1 MDWSSKRQERACAVL
16 ALFIFIALGTLT
28 LPNACAEDAD
38 EPTLFTIPSSIEYA
52 LKHNTQILSSKESVA
67 AAEANKSKQF
77 TQFLPKLSGRYSYT
91 RADQDRTVSGIVTTA
106 EDLYRFTGTLDQP
119 IFSGFSRLTQYEISD
134 LGLKTQAMLEKQAT
148 LDLILQMK
156 RSYFEL
162 LQKEKLQMVSEQAV
176 TQLVAHLEVAK
187 NFYDVG
193 MIPRNDLLQ
202 ADVELANAR
211 QDLVVTEN
219 NVLVAKSIFNTILR
233 RDVDQPLEV
242 EDILAYEP
250 FTQAYG
256 DAVEKALTLRTE
268 ILIADLDVNT
278 AEKDITLSK
287 TDYYPSVDLQAN
299 YYRLGDDPGI
309 NGGEGITDADQWDI
323 SGILSWTFWE
333 WGKTRYGVNEKLR
346 RLEQARLAK
355 IGTEDTIRHEVK
367 EAYLRVKEAE
377 NNILTAEKAVEQAK
391 ENYRINE
398 ERYKEQVA
406 TTTDV
411 LDAQTLLT
419 KTQNN
424 YFNALSAFNI
434 SKAALERAM
443 GLVVLK

>member
-1 MDWSSKRQERACAVL
+1 MESGRKRQQRACGALGLFVFL
-16 ALFIFIALGTLT
+16 ALGAISLH
-28 LPNACAEDAD
+28 NACAEDAE

-52 LKHNTQILSSKESVA
+52 LKHNTQILSSKEGVA

-91 RADQDRTVSGIVTTA
+91 RANEDRPVSGIITTA
-106 EDLYRFTGTLDQP
+106 EDLYRFVATLDQP
-119 IFSGFSRLTQYEISD
+119 IFSGFSRLTQYEISE
-134 LGLKTQAMLEKQAT
+134 LGLKAQGLLEQQAIR
-148 LDLILQMK
+148 DLILQVK

-162 LQKEKLQMVSEQAV
+162 LQKEKLGMVSEQAV
-176 TQLVAHLEVAK
+176 TQLMAHLEVAK
-187 NFYDVG
+187 SFYDVG
-193 MIPRNDLLQ
+193 MIPRNELLQ

-211 QDLVVTEN
+211 QDLVVGQN
-219 NVLVAKSIFNTILR
+219 NVLVAKSLFNTILR
-233 RDVDQPLEV
+233 RQVDRPVEV
-242 EDILAYEP
+242 EDVLAYEP
-250 FTQAYG
+250 FDQAY
-256 DAVEKALTLRTE
+256 AEALEKALTLRTE

-299 YYRLGDDPGI
+299 YRRLGDDPGI
-309 NGGEGITDADQWDI
+309 NGGEGITAADEWDMTAT
-323 SGILSWTFWE
+323 LSWTFWE

-355 IGTEDTIRHEVK
+355 IGIEDTIRYEVK
-367 EAYLRVKEAE
+367 EAYLKVKEAE

-411 LDAQTLLT
+411 LDARTLLT

-443 GLVVLK
+443 GLAVLK

>member
-148 LDLILQMK
+148 LDLILQVK

-202 ADVELANAR
+202 ADVELANAQ

-268 ILIADLDVNT
+268 MLIADLEVNT
-278 AEKDITLSK
+278 AEKEITLSK
-287 TDYYPSVDLQAN
+287 TDYYPAVDLQAN
-299 YYRLGDDPGI
+299 YYRFGDDPGI
-309 NGGEGITDADQWDI
+309 NGGEGITEADQWDI

-333 WGKTRYGVNEKLR
+333 WGKTRYGVNEKL
-346 RLEQARLAK
+346 
-355 IGTEDTIRHEVK
+355 
-367 EAYLRVKEAE
+367 
-377 NNILTAEKAVEQAK
+377 
-391 ENYRINE
+391 
-398 ERYKEQVA
+398 
-406 TTTDV
+406 
-411 LDAQTLLT
+411 
-419 KTQNN
+419 
-424 YFNALSAFNI
+424 
-434 SKAALERAM
+434 
-443 GLVVLK
+443 